1 MLHIRSKA
9 GWELFS
15 PCSWMHLSMKKIV
28 FNWIATHRKAQART
42 YLSCGLFV
50 CGKKPFFSL
59 LLSDSWDGLRRKKF
73 SDYWANNWIQPCRLK
88 WSLLYLRYLFRR
100 NSLVFLFQK
109 STLGWIKLSADCSE
123 QCDTLLIASEPN
135 MIKVLFTHFT
145 YSPFPAW
152 AWWHPVDDVMCISPC
167 HMFWSWN
174 MTCYVPL
181 FSGVQGRED
190 EAPAISMCDFW
201 WSAPRY
207 FSSSLSGLLGFF
219 IKFQYCS
226 LTS

>member
-42 YLSCGLFV
+42 HLSCGLFV

-73 SDYWANNWIQPCRLK
+73 SDYWANNWSQPCRLK

-123 QCDTLLIASEPN
+123 QFDTLLIASEPN

-145 YSPFPAW
+145 YNPFPAW
-152 AWWHPVDDVMCISPC
+152 AWCHPVDDVMCSSPC
-167 HMFWSWN
+167 HMLWSWN
-174 MTCYVPL
+174 MTCYIPL

-207 FSSSLSGLLGFF
+207 FSSSLSGLLGVF